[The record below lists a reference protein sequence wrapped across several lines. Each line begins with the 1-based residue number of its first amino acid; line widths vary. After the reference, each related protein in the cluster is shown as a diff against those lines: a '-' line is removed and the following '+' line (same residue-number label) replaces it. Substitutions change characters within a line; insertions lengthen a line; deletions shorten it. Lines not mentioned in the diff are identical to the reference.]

1 MYECDTGY
9 MGVDGMC
16 VRYVPRFERE
26 PGNCDTPCGM
36 GGQPICEGDCMNG
49 ATSACLQPQMPASH
63 HILAVLKQ
71 LQLQDVF
78 RAVLEIVLWPH
89 ACCENYGQ
97 FNSSSCENLPYRVRV
112 QVVTCE
118 ALCRPKVPV

>member
-78 RAVLEIVLWPH
+78 RAGCL
-89 ACCENYGQ
+89 
-97 FNSSSCENLPYRVRV
+97 
-112 QVVTCE
+112 
-118 ALCRPKVPV
+118 K